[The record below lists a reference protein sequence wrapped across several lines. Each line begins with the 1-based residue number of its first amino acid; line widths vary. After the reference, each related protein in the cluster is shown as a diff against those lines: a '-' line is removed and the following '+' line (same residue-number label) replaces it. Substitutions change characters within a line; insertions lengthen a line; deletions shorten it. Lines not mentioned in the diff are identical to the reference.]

1 MWAVVYSGPRRPERL
16 ISLLITVQRRFQ
28 AVTLATIEQ
37 AGSKWGD
44 REGRGKLDSGLV
56 SSPILSDWLLKLI
69 QL

>member
-1 MWAVVYSGPRRPERL
+1 MGSRL
-16 ISLLITVQRRFQ
+16 QRAMEARETHITADNSAAQIPGSHFI
-28 AVTLATIEQ
+28 ATIEQ

-44 REGRGKLDSGLV
+44 REGRGTLDSGLV